1 VRLLLELA
9 LTAAATVAM
18 RAEDT
23 AAEGVLVNTGTEP
36 AEVDL
41 VELTSPSLA
50 LEVVDDQGRPVLM
63 PPPPTPGRPEMVV
76 LAPGGRR
83 SVPFRAFVPRRRRR
97 AAIECGSATAM
108 RARAG
113 STSRS
118 PRRAPHT

>member
-1 VRLLLELA
+1 MQLLLELA
-9 LTAAATVAM
+9 LTAAATVAV

-23 AAEGVLVNTGTEP
+23 AAEGVLVNTGPEP

-76 LAPGGRR
+76 VAPGGRR
-83 SVPFRAFVPRRRRR
+83 SVPFRAFVPP
-97 AAIECGSATAM
+97 SAPPG
-108 RARAG
+108 RYRVRLRYGDARSGWVDLKIA
-113 STSRS
+113 
-118 PRRAPHT
+118 

>member
-1 VRLLLELA
+1 MRLLLELA

-50 LEVVDDQGRPVLM
+50 LEVVDDKGRPVLM

-76 LAPGGRR
+76 LAPGARR
-83 SVPFRAFVPRRRRR
+83 SVPFRAFVPP
-97 AAIECGSATAM
+97 SAPPG
-108 RARAG
+108 RYRVRLRYGDARSGWVDLKIA
-113 STSRS
+113 
-118 PRRAPHT
+118 